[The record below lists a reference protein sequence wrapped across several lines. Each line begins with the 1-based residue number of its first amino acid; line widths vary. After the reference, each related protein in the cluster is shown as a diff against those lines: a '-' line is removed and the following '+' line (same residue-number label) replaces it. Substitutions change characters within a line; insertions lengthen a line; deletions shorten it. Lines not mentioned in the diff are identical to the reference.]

1 MKELI
6 HNYITNIA
14 NYYSTGETTE
24 HSFRGEFKT
33 LCEQTLN
40 VELQRSRRRSQTELY
55 KLINEPR
62 RKTYGAPDYELLKG
76 DIAVAFI
83 EAKNI
88 GDSDLRGTNSRKN
101 KPQFDRYKSAIST
114 IAFTD
119 YLTII
124 LYEEGQEVLS
134 SCLGTVVDGN
144 VVFNDDDTQIDNFK
158 KIMQHLGKA
167 EPQPIR
173 SAAILADKM
182 AKKAKLVA
190 SILQNAMKV
199 KPEDRTDDDKDLWG
213 KLKTFQDFLVHDMT
227 EVQFV
232 DFYAQTI
239 LYGLFIARINDNTPD
254 TFSLTEAAELIP
266 SINPF
271 LKKIF
276 KELAL
281 AHLHPYVKGIVEDL
295 VLVFKRTN
303 MPKLL
308 KRYRKDPLVHFYE
321 DFLEAYN
328 PRIREEF
335 GVWYTP
341 KEVVEFIVNGV
352 DYILRNDLH
361 IEDGLANNSK
371 TDDNWHKVQILD
383 PATGTG
389 TFLAITAKKI
399 YENYAG
405 QEGLWNDDVVNHI
418 IPRMNGFEYL
428 MAPYTMAHLKL
439 ATALKLERNSNELP
453 ERLNIFLTNSLEE
466 DHPEETLDFARYITD
481 EANAASSIKR
491 DTPIMVVMGNPPYN
505 EKSANKSAW
514 IMNLMDDYKQEPG
527 RKKLYVGKTR
537 QGTPKYKNTLDE
549 VNAKGIN
556 NDYCKFIRLGH
567 NFVKKTQE
575 GVLAYICGNTFT
587 KTNIFRGMRYE
598 LLRDFD
604 DIYIINLHGSSKFDE
619 TDGDSKD
626 ENIFNIMVGVSI
638 NIFIRRKDSSL
649 DGLATVHYKDVF
661 GSRREKL
668 DFLSSHV
675 LQDVDFQIV
684 VPEAPYYELCPK
696 SENHASLKDVY
707 NQGFKLDAMMIGKVQ
722 GFTTEKDKL
731 AVRPTR
737 VAIES
742 LIADMLSE
750 ISDADI
756 SEKYG
761 FQDTNEWNWATARAA
776 IKQFQHREKYITEVC
791 YRPFDNQWTYL
802 HRDLVGRPRPL
813 IQTSMMGRNNVMLC
827 IGKQGTAIGNS
838 EWSLVYI
845 SSLPTDKNVNPRG
858 GAYLFPLFIYD
869 DMGMYLQNFSPNE
882 IEKFEEKVNLHLQ
895 RAEDTERVENGFLGI
910 DLIDYIYAVLHS
922 TRYRKTFHE
931 FLQNDFPIIPYPAD
945 ASYFFEMVE
954 YGSKLRKLHTLA
966 DVSNRDFITKYPVS
980 EGNDIVSERTFEE
993 TGDGKGKVWINRH
1006 RYFEDVPLSAWQL
1019 YISGYQPLDKWLKD
1033 RNGTRLS
1040 GDDIRHFQKMVVALN
1055 ETINVMAQI
1064 DDLIELN
1071 V

>member
-6 HNYITNIA
+6 QNYITNIS

-33 LCEQTLN
+33 LCEETLN
-40 VELQRSRRRSQTELY
+40 VELQRSKRRAHAELY
-55 KLINEPR
+55 RLINEPR

-76 DIAVAFI
+76 DTAVAFI

-88 GDSDLRGTNSRKN
+88 GDSDLRGTNSKKN
-101 KPQFDRYKSAIST
+101 KSQFDRYKSAIST

-124 LYEEGQEVLS
+124 LYEEGVEVLS
-134 SCLGTVVDGN
+134 SCIGSVVDGKI
-144 VVFNDDDTQIDNFK
+144 VFNNDDIQIDNFK

-173 SAAILADKM
+173 SAIALADKM

-190 SILQNAMKV
+190 SILQNAMNV
-199 KPEDRTDDDKDLWG
+199 VVEERTDEDNDLWG
-213 KLKTFQDFLVHDMT
+213 KLKTFQEFLVHDMT
-227 EVQFV
+227 EAQFV

-239 LYGLFIARINDNTPD
+239 LYGLFIARINDDTPE

-295 VLVFKRTN
+295 VLVFKRTD

-308 KRYRKDPLVHFYE
+308 KKYRKDPLVHFYE

-328 PRIREEF
+328 PKIREEF

-341 KEVVEFIVNGV
+341 NEVVEFIVNGV

-371 TDDNWHKVQILD
+371 VDDWHKVQILD

-389 TFLAITAKKI
+389 TFLATTANKI
-399 YENYAG
+399 YENYVG

-439 ATALKLERNSNELP
+439 ATALKLEQNSNVLP

-466 DHPEETLDFARYITD
+466 DHPEETFDFARYITD
-481 EANAASSIKR
+481 EANAASVIKR

-505 EKSANKSAW
+505 EKSANKSGW

-527 RKKLYVGKTR
+527 QTKKVIRRTRNGK
-537 QGTPKYKNTLDE
+537 PLFKNTLDE

-619 TDGDSKD
+619 TNGELKD

-638 NIFIRRKDSSL
+638 NIFIRRKDCSH
-649 DGLATVHYKDVF
+649 DKLATVHYKDIF
-661 GSRREKL
+661 GSRKEKL
-668 DFLSSHV
+668 EFLHSHN
-675 LQDVDFQIV
+675 LQDVDFQRV
-684 VPEAPYYELCPK
+684 KPEAPYYELCPK
-696 SENHASLKDVY
+696 SDSHATLKDVY
-707 NQGFKLDAMMIGKVQ
+707 NQGFKIDAIMIGKVQ

-731 AVRPTR
+731 AIKSTKREIV
-737 VAIES
+737 S
-742 LIADMLSE
+742 LLEDMLSE
-750 ISDADI
+750 ISDEDI
-756 SEKYG
+756 SEKYD
-761 FQDTNEWNWATARAA
+761 FKNTKEWNWRTARTS
-776 IKQFQHREKYITEVC
+776 IKKCQHRENYITEVC
-791 YRPFDNQWTYL
+791 YRPFDNQWTFL
-802 HRDLVGRPRPL
+802 HKDLVGRPRPL
-813 IQTSMMGRNNVMLC
+813 IQTSMMGKNNVVLC
-827 IGKQGTAIGNS
+827 IGKQGAAIGNN

-845 SSLPTDKNVNPRG
+845 SSLPTDKNVIPRG
-858 GAYLFPLFIYD
+858 GTYLFPLFIYD
-869 DMGMYLQNFSPNE
+869 DMGMCLPNFSHAE
-882 IEKFEEKVNLHLQ
+882 IVTFENKLGLHLQ
-895 RAEDTERVENGFLGI
+895 GAEDTERIENGFLGI
-910 DLIDYIYAVLHS
+910 DLINYIYAVLHS
-922 TRYRKTFHE
+922 TRYRKAFHE
-931 FLQNDFPIIPYPAD
+931 FLQNDFPVIPYPSDAD
-945 ASYFFEMVE
+945 YFFKMAEF
-954 YGSKLRKLHTLA
+954 GCKLSKLHSLTDISK
-966 DVSNRDFITKYPVS
+966 SDFITKFPIS
-980 EGNDIVSERTFEE
+980 EGDNIVSERTFEDC
-993 TGDGKGKVWINRH
+993 GDNKGKVWINAH
-1006 RYFEDVPLSAWQL
+1006 RYFEDVPLATWQL

-1033 RNGTRLS
+1033 RIGTKLS
-1040 GDDIRHFQKMVVALN
+1040 GDDICHFQKMVVALH
-1055 ETINVMAQI
+1055 ETINIMTQI
-1064 DDLIELN
+1064 DALIEIN